1 MKLESLKQETLS
13 SRVKENLKLYFMK
26 NGLKGGDPI
35 PSEHEL
41 AKGLNVSRTALR
53 EALKSL
59 ESLGIIEVRPGTG
72 RFLKSFNFEAILEN
86 LSYGIDNNVDD
97 FRDILDVRI
106 ALEGAFLER
115 YAGQTSPALIKE
127 LRELLDGMRR
137 LAAQGGNEPSMIEL
151 HTRFHLALYRDHGN
165 WLLLSLIKIFAT
177 IQRTL
182 TMLDRYR
189 TSDIGQFIALH
200 EALVDAI
207 EVGDA
212 TAIRVKLLEHFEEP
226 LKWSQSAAAS
236 TDHRRETGSDRLSM
250 EEVSR

>member
-13 SRVKENLKLYFMK
+13 SRMKENLKLYFMK

-41 AKGLNVSRTALR
+41 AKGLDVSRTALR

-86 LSYGIDNNVDD
+86 LSYGIDANVDD

-106 ALEGAFLER
+106 ALEGVFLER
-115 YAGQTSPALIKE
+115 YAGQYSPELIKE
-127 LRELLDGMRR
+127 LRELLDAMRR
-137 LAAQGGNEPSMIEL
+137 LADRGGNEPSMIEL
-151 HTRFHLALYRDHGN
+151 HTQFHLALYRDQGN
-165 WLLLSLIKIFAT
+165 WLLLSLIRIFAT

-189 TSDIGQFIALH
+189 TNDIAQFITLH

-207 EVGDA
+207 EAGNA
-212 TAIRVKLLEHFEEP
+212 AAIRAKLLEHFEEP
-226 LKWSQSAAAS
+226 LKWSKSAVES
-236 TDHRRETGSDRLSM
+236 TGRRRGTGN
-250 EEVSR
+250 EQPTKEVTK

>member
-1 MKLESLKQETLS
+1 VKLESLKQETLS

>member
-41 AKGLNVSRTALR
+41 AKGLDVSRTALR

-72 RFLKSFNFEAILEN
+72 RFLKPFNFEAILEN
-86 LSYGIDNNVDD
+86 LSYGIDINVDD
-97 FRDILDVRI
+97 FRDILDVRM
-106 ALEGAFLER
+106 ALEGVFLER
-115 YAGQTSPALIKE
+115 YAGRHRPALIKE
-127 LRELLDGMRR
+127 LREHLDAMRR
-137 LAAQGGNEPSMIEL
+137 LAAQGGNEPAMIEL
-151 HTRFHLALYRDHGN
+151 HTLFHLALYRDHGN

-207 EVGDA
+207 EAGDPA
-212 TAIRVKLLEHFEEP
+212 TIRSKLLEHFEEP
-226 LKWSQSAAAS
+226 LKWSNSAVAP
-236 TDHRRETGSDRLSM
+236 TDRRRGTGSDDFST
-250 EEVSR
+250 EVAK

>member
-13 SRVKENLKLYFMK
+13 SRVKENLKLYFMR
-26 NGLKGGDPI
+26 NGLKGGDSI

-41 AKGLNVSRTALR
+41 AKGLDVSRTALR

-86 LSYGIDNNVDD
+86 LSYGIDANVDD

-106 ALEGAFLER
+106 ALEGVFLER
-115 YAGQTSPALIKE
+115 YAGRHSPALIRE
-127 LRELLDGMRR
+127 LRDLLDAMRR

-151 HTRFHLALYRDHGN
+151 HTLFHLALYRDHGN
-165 WLLLSLIKIFAT
+165 WLLLSLIRIFAT

-182 TMLDRYR
+182 TTLERYR
-189 TSDIGQFIALH
+189 TSDVTQFIALH

-207 EVGDA
+207 EAGDA
-212 TAIRVKLLEHFEEP
+212 AAMRVKLLEHFEEP
-226 LKWSQSAAAS
+226 LKWSKSAVAS
-236 TDHRRETGSDRLSM
+236 TDRRRGTGSDQLSK
-250 EEVSR
+250 EAPK